1 MTSTLSNSSQTH
13 NVYKFKNIESF
24 KEKTIKSIDN
34 FFFASDSML
43 LFTII
48 LFFLTI
54 GIGGTFLFEHGLDNY
69 LKSQYMNNILGA
81 ITAIVFLFIIY
92 KFMDSKTTILGKTI
106 DTGFTVYFIIIV
118 FVLVIFSQ

>member
-1 MTSTLSNSSQTH
+1 MTSTLSNSSQPH
-13 NVYKFKNIESF
+13 NIYKFKNIESF
-24 KEKTIKSIDN
+24 KEKTVKSIDN

-92 KFMDSKTTILGKTI
+92 KFMDSKTTILGKSI
-106 DTGFTVYFIIIV
+106 DTGFIVYFLIIV
-118 FVLVIFSQ
+118 FVIVIFSQ